1 MAGSGNSRRGSAQT
15 SHGAAGDESPA
26 GAAAGGSGR
35 ARRVAP
41 ILLVVVVAAA
51 VALTTLRDLDG
62 TPPGLYIDEV
72 AIALTA
78 RALWETGADLDGNSL
93 PLFPRS
99 FRDRERPIP
108 VNPVYTYTAIPFALA
123 GPGGWSA
130 RLPSV
135 LWCWLAA
142 AGIGLCVHELT
153 RSRALG
159 FAVGAAAALTPW
171 LFVIGRMGW
180 EAISFPAITS
190 FALWCTLRGART
202 RGARAIIFS
211 AVLFGLSLY
220 AYSTARLLVPL
231 TLGAAA
237 VIWLRD
243 ARVRGLMAWAIV
255 IVALMAVPVALYM
268 RQHPGAMTWRLA
280 ESSIWSDAPAAADL
294 VERFARNYLRY
305 FSPRFLFFEGDANL
319 RHGTGRGML
328 LWIAAPLILA
338 GLWEAWRRRGERPV
352 QMIAAGL
359 MIAPVAAAL
368 TTDGQPHATRAI
380 TAVIFWAVLAGMG
393 VKRLLEVLPRPGI
406 VSLVIA
412 LLACVNAGVFTADY
426 FGGFRDRAFAAFDG
440 GKGIVL
446 KEVFARRANRP
457 LHVPAPL
464 LNHPRMEVFVPY
476 WGNLPVAEW
485 LKGGPSSF
493 GIHPWTGETAAEG
506 LIVHNWYLDAP
517 DGTLSGA
524 RRSGGPPAG
533 ARSIFSVEH
542 DGVKLYDI
550 YEK

>member
-1 MAGSGNSRRGSAQT
+1 M
-15 SHGAAGDESPA
+15 AAGAS
-26 GAAAGGSGR
+26 SGM
-35 ARRVAP
+35 RRIAP
-41 ILLVVVVAAA
+41 ILLAVAVAAA
-51 VALTTLRDLDG
+51 VALTTLHDLDG

-78 RALWETGADLDGNSL
+78 RALWETGADLDGNRL

-99 FRDRERPIP
+99 FRDKERPIP
-108 VNPVYTYTAIPFALA
+108 VNPIYTYGSIPFALA

-135 LWCWLAA
+135 LWCWITA

-159 FAVGAAAALTPW
+159 FALGAASALTPW

-190 FALWCTLRGART
+190 FALWFLLRGARM
-202 RGARAIIFS
+202 RS
-211 AVLFGLSLY
+211 APGIVASAALFGLSLY

-237 VIWLRD
+237 LIWARD
-243 ARVRGLMAWAIV
+243 ARVRTAMAWAIL
-255 IVALMAVPVALYM
+255 IVALMAGPVALYM
-268 RQHPGAMTWRLA
+268 RQHPGALTWRLA
-280 ESSIWSDAPAAADL
+280 ESSIWSDTPPMADL
-294 VERFARNYLRY
+294 VERFARNDVRY
-305 FSPRFLFFEGDANL
+305 FSPGFLFLTGDANL

-359 MIAPVAAAL
+359 LIAPVAAAV

-380 TAVIFWAVLAGMG
+380 TAVIFWAVLAGLG
-393 VKRLLEVLPRPGI
+393 ARRLLDVLPRPRI
-406 VSLVIA
+406 AALIIA
-412 LLACVNAGVFTADY
+412 LLACINAAMFVTDY
-426 FGGFRDRAFAAFDG
+426 FGGFRDRAFGAFDA
-440 GKGIVL
+440 GKGVAL
-446 KEVFARRANRP
+446 KEAFARRASRP
-457 LHVPAPL
+457 LYVPAPL

-476 WGNLPVAEW
+476 WGKLPVAQW
-485 LKGGPSSF
+485 LKDGPSSF
-493 GIHPWTGETAAEG
+493 GIHPWSGETPAAG
-506 LIVHNWYLDAP
+506 LIVHNWYLDAQ
-517 DGTLSGA
+517 DGTLSGV
-524 RRSGGPPAG
+524 RRSGDPPTG
-533 ARSIFSVEH
+533 ARSVFSVEH
-542 DGVKLYDI
+542 DGVKFFEI
-550 YEK
+550 YER